1 VGGNPRSVTIPDAR
15 GNGASFRVTRHQA
28 ERKIVLSQWRGGVCV
43 ASTPIE
49 LSEVPALIGI
59 FADALGEA
67 VVESVAHSSALSR
80 AAAAQ
85 AAAAAA
91 AAEARTTAAHTSLVA
106 CPPEV
111 WTAKR
116 GLNRDRA
123 EPGQGR
129 LTPAA
134 LRQSSLRAWATV
146 QGRLRPAWAEIT
158 QLRPPA
164 SRPVSGEAA
173 PTGPASGRPYP
184 SGASG

>member
-1 VGGNPRSVTIPDAR
+1 MGGNPKSVTIPDAR

-67 VVESVAHSSALSR
+67 VVESVAHSSALAR
-80 AAAAQ
+80 ASAAQ
-85 AAAAAA
+85 AAE
-91 AAEARTTAAHTSLVA
+91 EARTAAARTSVVA
-106 CPPEV
+106 RPPEV
-111 WTAKR
+111 WSAKR

-134 LRQSSLRAWATV
+134 LRKSSTRAWATL

-164 SRPVSGEAA
+164 SRPVSGDAA

>member
-1 VGGNPRSVTIPDAR
+1 MGGNPKSVTIPDAR

-67 VVESVAHSSALSR
+67 VVESVAHSSALAR
-80 AAAAQ
+80 ASAAQ
-85 AAAAAA
+85 A
-91 AAEARTTAAHTSLVA
+91 AAEARTAARTSVVA
-106 CPPEV
+106 RPPEV
-111 WTAKR
+111 WSAKR

-134 LRQSSLRAWATV
+134 LRKSSIRAWATL

-164 SRPVSGEAA
+164 SRPVSGDAA